1 MKLSGSYLLPGPPE
15 AVWEL
20 LTDPVRL
27 AKCLPGCE
35 SLEAIGKDR
44 YTVKAKFAVA
54 AIGGS
59 FSGAVTL
66 TEKKPPRCLKLKIE
80 GRGAP
85 GHMTGEGRIELGA
98 RGSQTEVR
106 YDGSAQV
113 GGLIA
118 AVGQRMIEAAAKRI
132 VGQFFENAARAL
144 TKQGGA

>member
-1 MKLSGSYLLPGPPE
+1 VKLSGSYVLPGPPE

-20 LTDPVRL
+20 LTDPARL

-35 SLEAIGKDR
+35 SLQNAGDDR
-44 YTVKAKFAVA
+44 YTVKAKFAIA

-66 TEKKPPRCLKLKIE
+66 TEKKPPCSLKMRIE

-85 GHMTGEGRIELGA
+85 GHLTGEGRIELGE
-98 RGSQTEVR
+98 RGNQTEVR

-132 VGQFFENAARAL
+132 VGQFFENAAQAL
-144 TKQGGA
+144 SEERGA